1 MCGREEALKVR
12 ISSLDRKRPLAAAP
26 FGVVVQALR
35 GHDRKRWQYTPEKVV
50 RSSSYLAS
58 LLVVTS
64 GCPRVPVRPSLLARL
79 ETSLSDPVSSRTR
92 GGAWGALI
100 GRRV

>member
-1 MCGREEALKVR
+1 MMMRLSLVSTICGREEALKVR
-12 ISSLDRKRPLAAAP
+12 IPSLDRKRPLAAAP

-58 LLVVTS
+58 LRVVTS
-64 GCPRVPVRPSLLARL
+64 GCPRVPVRPSRLARQGTCL
-79 ETSLSDPVSSRTR
+79 GDSSSS
-92 GGAWGALI
+92 AL
-100 GRRV
+100 GE